1 MQTTD
6 KTLPQVI
13 DDCHEL
19 LKWLIPLLDQ
29 FPPHPALHPGG
40 APGVRPAGGA

>member
-1 MQTTD
+1 MHPTD
-6 KTLPQVI
+6 TTLPQVI

-29 FPPHPALHPGG
+29 FPRTRRFTLGG